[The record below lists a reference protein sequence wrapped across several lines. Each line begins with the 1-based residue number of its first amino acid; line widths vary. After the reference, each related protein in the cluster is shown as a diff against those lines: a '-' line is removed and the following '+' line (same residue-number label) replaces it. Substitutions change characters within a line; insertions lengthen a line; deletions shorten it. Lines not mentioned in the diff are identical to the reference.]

1 MKKTKKA
8 RFPSKREK
16 IKTRQLKKRMKSMK
30 KVKIMTPKVKKGM
43 LKRIRKEKKK
53 RKKKR
58 KRKRKKIKTVA
69 DIEIIKVANRN
80 RKEVALIPD
89 KDRIRRIRKKTRIK
103 RRKDLI
109 KNPEANQVPDDHV
122 IMIMMGGGYF
132 LKIML

>member
-1 MKKTKKA
+1 MKKTKKV

-16 IKTRQLKKRMKSMK
+16 IKTRQLKKRMKNMK

-53 RKKKR
+53 KKKKKKR
-58 KRKRKKIKTVA
+58 KRKRKRKKKKTVA

-89 KDRIRRIRKKTRIK
+89 KDRIRRIRKKIRIK

-109 KNPEANQVPDDHV
+109 KNPEANQVPDDHDYDKDEG
-122 IMIMMGGGYF
+122 IF
-132 LKIML
+132 P